1 MTALPQP
8 TPQPAPQ
15 QPSFSRPYTVADYL
29 ALPENADRR
38 FELQEGSLVMTPR
51 PAWRHQKCIGE
62 LYTQLRTQIPA
73 ELDFAS
79 EVDIDL
85 QLNPEG
91 LPATVRVPDLVV
103 VHRSAAVR
111 LDTDGGLLQP
121 DDVVLVVEIRSPRG
135 GHRTDAVIKHAEYA
149 DSGIG
154 HYWMID
160 LADGPSLTACHS
172 GGEFGYVDAEPVK
185 GVFETDT
192 PFPARVDL
200 TALI

>member
-8 TPQPAPQ
+8 EPLPEPE

-62 LYTQLRTQIPA
+62 LYAQLRTQIPGTA
-73 ELDFAS
+73 DMAA

-85 QLNPEG
+85 QLAPEG
-91 LPATVRVPDLVV
+91 MPATIRVPDLVV
-103 VHRSAAVR
+103 AHRSAVER
-111 LDTDGGLLQP
+111 LGVDGALLHP
-121 DDVVLVVEIRSPRG
+121 EDVLLVVEIRSPRSG
-135 GHRTDAVIKHAEYA
+135 RRTDAVIKHAEYA
-149 DSGIG
+149 DAGIG

-160 LADGPSLTACHS
+160 LADGPGLTACHL
-172 GGEFGYVDAEPVK
+172 GGEFGYIDAAPVK
-185 GVFETDT
+185 GVFETDL

-200 TALI
+200 AQLI